1 MKHFFP
7 IPSNKFFNSED
18 FKKETGFD
26 LYVED
31 NQLIVVGD
39 CTKAQAQAALNA
51 HEYRTSKLSIADKL
65 ASVGLSIEELREA
78 LGSN

>member
-1 MKHFFP
+1 MRHFFP

-31 NQLIVVGD
+31 NQLIVAGD
-39 CTKAQAQAALNA
+39 CTKTEAEAALNS
-51 HEYRTSKLSIADKL
+51 HEYKIPKLSIDEKL
-65 ASVGLSIEELREA
+65 ASVGLSIADLKAA
-78 LGSN
+78 LGV

>member
-1 MKHFFP
+1 MRHLFP
-7 IPSNKFFNSED
+7 IPSNQLFNSED

-39 CTKAQAQAALNA
+39 CTKTEAETALKA
-51 HEYRTSKLSIADKL
+51 HEYKIPKLSIDEKL
-65 ASVGLSIEELREA
+65 ASVGLSIDDLKAA
-78 LGSN
+78 LGL